1 MREIAISCLSVA
13 ILATSSVGAAEPPA
27 SKYLLPGGD
36 KIYVGVDYYPEHWPE
51 ERWETDLRM
60 MKEAGFNVV
69 RVGEFSWV
77 LFEPSEGE
85 FDFSWLDRWLEL
97 AKKYDIHV
105 ILGTPTAIMPAWM
118 AKAYPEALS
127 QKADGTRTVWG
138 GRRHNCFSDEN
149 YRRLCERIVQKM
161 GEHYAHH
168 PSVVGWQIDNELG
181 GNDCRCD
188 KCRANFQAWLKSR
201 YRSLD
206 DINRAWGTRFWGQQF
221 HAWDEIPIPDNRV
234 GDWAISNPSASL
246 DWQRF
251 TSGQSVDFLTDQVN
265 ILHETCPRSQFITHN
280 FMGLYDAIDYYQLAR
295 PLDFVS
301 WDNYPK
307 LSPTIPYDSSLSADV
322 MRGLKKQNFL
332 IMEQT
337 AGPLGWSVFSRS
349 PQPGELRKI
358 CYQQLAHGAD
368 GQIWFRWRSCT
379 VGREQYWHGLLGH
392 DGKAGRRYREAAQ
405 VAKEYH
411 RLAPLLAGTIIK
423 ADVAIVYDYDSLW
436 ALQIQ
441 NGYPGASH
449 TEAIK
454 RYYDALFRAG
464 VNVDILHPGD
474 DLNGYKLVL
483 TPHLHVLADEIA
495 NQLVEYVR
503 NGGVLLADCRTGVK
517 DETNLAYARTLPGLL
532 SPALGIEIEEYESLR
547 QGIQDKDEVTY
558 KIRGEGELSG
568 EYTAI
573 RYADWITPTTAAP
586 IARYERTQLASYAAA
601 TRNEFEKGVGWYVGT
616 IVDDPTFYDKLIAR
630 LLADAKVMPLV
641 EPPPGVEVSI
651 RRGEDR
657 ALLFVINHTEQPVV
671 VKAPSG
677 RKELLSGNE
686 TGESLVVDA
695 FGVAVV
701 ELRADDLASKQR
713 AAR

>member
-1 MREIAISCLSVA
+1 MREIKISYLWMAIVA
-13 ILATSSVGAAEPPA
+13 ACSATVAAPT
-27 SKYLLPGGD
+27 SNNYLLPGGD
-36 KIYVGVDYYPEHWPE
+36 NIYVGVDYYPEHWPE

-60 MKEAGFNVV
+60 MKEAGLNIV
-69 RVGEFSWV
+69 RVAEFSWV

-138 GRRHNCFSDEN
+138 GRRHNCFSEEN
-149 YRRLCERIVQKM
+149 YCRLSDRIVQKM
-161 GEHYAHH
+161 GEHYAHN
-168 PSVVGWQIDNELG
+168 PIVVGWQIDNELG

-201 YRSLD
+201 YHSLD
-206 DINRAWGTRFWGQQF
+206 EINRAWGTRFWGQKF
-221 HAWDEIPIPDNRV
+221 DAWDEIPIPDNRV

-251 TSGQSVDFLTDQVN
+251 TSAQSIDFLTGQVN

-280 FMGLYDAIDYYQLAR
+280 FMGLYDAIDYYQLAK

-405 VAKEYH
+405 VANEYH
-411 RLAPLLAGTIIK
+411 QLAPLLAGTTVR

-454 RYYDALFRAG
+454 RYYDSLFRAG
-464 VNVDILHPGD
+464 VNVDIVHPGD

-517 DETNLAYARTLPGLL
+517 DETNLAFARTLPGLL

-568 EYTAI
+568 EYTAN
-573 RYADWITPTTAAP
+573 RYADWITPTTATP
-586 IARYERTQLASYAAA
+586 IARYERTQLAAYAAA
-601 TRNEFEKGVGWYVGT
+601 TRNGFEKGVGWYVGT

-630 LLADAKVMPLV
+630 LLADAKIKPIV

-657 ALLFVINHTEQPVV
+657 AFLFVINHTEQPVV
-671 VKAPSG
+671 VKAPRR
-677 RKELLSGNE
+677 RKELLSGSE
-686 TGESLVVDA
+686 TGESLTLDP

-701 ELRADDLASKQR
+701 ELHAEDLPSKKQ